1 MQGLLGLITTPRME
15 NSWSLVALQIPT
27 LVVSRTVWTSKKYA
41 HGMSLIASST
51 SAYTAADVLS
61 LPLSSSALVSSRSLP
76 KSLTGSTLA
85 VSDFG
90 LASDSSGKIYLAG
103 GQSSSGDLVSLDT
116 IGVWDSTNGWQSQTT
131 SGDVPDGRVGASLVA
146 HPNLDML

>member
-1 MQGLLGLITTPRME
+1 M
-15 NSWSLVALQIPT
+15 
-27 LVVSRTVWTSKKYA
+27 SRTVWTSKKYA